1 VNRTSRPRRL
11 GQQSAKILPTR
22 GALQIEDLSVEDLH
36 PFKNDPRINN
46 KRTNFAVSLP
56 RPELR
61 NLQTLRP
68 YQHNARTHSKRQIE
82 QIARSIER
90 FGFLNPVLIDASGA
104 IIAGHGR
111 VEAARQLGLGHVPT
125 LRIEHLS
132 DAEKRAYILTDNKL
146 AEIGGW
152 DREILAM
159 ELQALVDMNFEI
171 EVTGFEMA
179 EVDLILDEATEI
191 KQAPLLPEDSVPEVS
206 AERPVIKR
214 GDLWLLGAH
223 RLYCGDARDE
233 RAYDALMKGTKAEF
247 VFTDP
252 PYNVPIDGH
261 VSGLGRIKHRD
272 FAMAC
277 GEMSQ
282 AEYTTFLEAVFRLLC
297 AHTENGSIHDICID
311 WRHVFEMLVAG
322 RAVYH
327 ELKNICIWTKSK
339 AGMGSFYRSQHEL
352 VFIWKGGSKPH
363 LNFFELGQH
372 GRSRTNVWNY
382 AGVNS
387 FKRERLAEL
396 AMHPTVKPVALVS
409 DAMRDCSRRGGII
422 LDPFAGSGTVVIAAE
437 RTGRKALVIEIDPA
451 YCDLIVKRWQDYTGK
466 RATHGRTGVEFD
478 NLKTQARDQRGST
491 DAKNKRRQEPA

>member
-1 VNRTSRPRRL
+1 MKHRRDPAAGRGSRRL
-11 GQQSAKILPTR
+11 FKHK
-22 GALQIEDLSVEDLH
+22 QI
-36 PFKNDPRINN
+36 
-46 KRTNFAVSLP
+46 NFAVSLP

-90 FGFLNPVLIDASGA
+90 FGFINPVLIDASGA

-111 VEAARQLGLGHVPT
+111 VEAARQLGLSHVPT

-132 DAEKRAYILTDNKL
+132 DEEMRAYILADNKL
-146 AEIGGW
+146 ATKAGW
-152 DREILAM
+152 NREILAI
-159 ELQALVDMNFEI
+159 ELQALVDMDFEI
-171 EVTGFEMA
+171 ELTGFEMA

-191 KQAPLLPEDSVPEVS
+191 KQTPLLPEDSIPELS
-206 AERPVIKR
+206 AEPPVTKR

-233 RAYDALMKGTKAEF
+233 RAYDALMKGTKADF
-247 VFTDP
+247 VFSDP

-261 VSGLGRIKHRD
+261 VSGLGRIRHRE
-272 FAMAC
+272 FAMAT

-282 AEYTTFLEAVFRLLC
+282 AEYTTFLEKVFRLLC

-327 ELKNICIWTKSK
+327 ELKNICVWNKSN

-352 VFIWKGGSKPH
+352 VLIWKNGAQPH
-363 LNFFELGQH
+363 INNFELGQY
-372 GRSRTNVWNY
+372 GRSRTNIWNY

-387 FKRERLAEL
+387 FKRGRAAEL
-396 AMHPTVKPVALVS
+396 AMHPTIKPITLVS
-409 DAMRDCSRRGGII
+409 DAIRDCSRRGGLV
-422 LDPFAGSGTVVIAAE
+422 LDPFAGSGTAVIAAE
-437 RTGRKALVIEIDPA
+437 RTGRKARVIEIDPA

-466 RATHGRTGVEFD
+466 RATHSRTGVEFD
-478 NLKTQARDQRGST
+478 DLESQIRAQKGDSN
-491 DAKNKRRQEPA
+491 AKNKRRQKPA

>member
-1 VNRTSRPRRL
+1 MAFKS
-11 GQQSAKILPTR
+11 K
-22 GALQIEDLSVEDLH
+22 QIT
-36 PFKNDPRINN
+36 P
-46 KRTNFAVSLP
+46 AVSLP
-56 RPELR
+56 QPELR
-61 NLQTLRP
+61 NLQTLKP
-68 YQHNARTHSKRQIE
+68 YQHNARTHSKRQVE

-111 VEAARQLGLGHVPT
+111 VEAARRLGLSRVPT
-125 LRIEHLS
+125 LRIEHLT
-132 DAEKRAYILTDNKL
+132 DAEKRAYILADNKL
-146 AEIGGW
+146 AEKAGW
-152 DREILAM
+152 DREILAI

-171 EVTGFEMA
+171 ELTGFEMA
-179 EVDLILDEATEI
+179 EVDFLLDEATEI
-191 KQAPLLPEDSVPEVS
+191 KQAPLLPEDSIPVLS
-206 AERPVIKR
+206 AEPPVTKR

-223 RLYCGDARDE
+223 RLYCGDAREE
-233 RAYDALMKGTKAEF
+233 RAYDALMKGAKADF

-261 VSGLGRIKHRD
+261 VSGLGRVRHRE
-272 FAMAC
+272 FAMGC

-282 AEYTTFLEAVFRLLC
+282 AEYTTFLEKVFRLLC

-327 ELKNICIWTKSK
+327 ELKNICIWAKSN

-352 VFIWKGGSKPH
+352 VLIWKNGTQPH
-363 LNFFELGQH
+363 TNTFELGQF
-372 GRSRTNVWNY
+372 GRSRTNIWNY
-382 AGVNS
+382 AGVHS
-387 FKRERLAEL
+387 FKRERAAEL
-396 AMHPTVKPVALVS
+396 AMHPTIKPVALVA

-466 RATHGRTGVEFD
+466 RATHGRTGAEFD
-478 NLKTQARDQRGST
+478 DLETQAREQRDST
-491 DAKNKRRQEPA
+491 DAKNKRRQKPA

>member
-1 VNRTSRPRRL
+1 MKHRRDPAAGRGSRRL
-11 GQQSAKILPTR
+11 FKHQQL
-22 GALQIEDLSVEDLH
+22 
-36 PFKNDPRINN
+36 
-46 KRTNFAVSLP
+46 NFAVSLP

-111 VEAARQLGLGHVPT
+111 VEAARQLGLSHVPT

-132 DAEKRAYILTDNKL
+132 NEEKRAYILADNKL
-146 AEIGGW
+146 AAKAGW
-152 DREILAM
+152 NREILAI
-159 ELQALVDMNFEI
+159 ELQALVDMDFEV
-171 EVTGFEMA
+171 ELTGFEMA

-191 KQAPLLPEDSVPEVS
+191 KQTPLLPEDTVPELS
-206 AERPVIKR
+206 AEPPVTKR

-233 RAYDALMKGTKAEF
+233 RAYDTLMKGTKADF
-247 VFTDP
+247 IFLDP

-261 VSGLGRIKHRD
+261 VSGLGRIRHRE
-272 FAMAC
+272 FAMAS

-282 AEYTTFLEAVFRLLC
+282 AEYTTFLEKVFRLLC
-297 AHTENGSIHDICID
+297 AHSENGSIHDICID
-311 WRHVFEMLVAG
+311 WRHVFELLVAG

-327 ELKNICIWTKSK
+327 ELKNICVWNKSN

-352 VFIWKGGSKPH
+352 VLIWKNGTRPH
-363 LNFFELGQH
+363 INNFELGQF
-372 GRSRTNVWNY
+372 GRSRTNIWNY

-387 FKRERLAEL
+387 FKRGRAAEVV
-396 AMHPTVKPVALVS
+396 MHPTVKPVALVS
-409 DAMRDCSRRGGII
+409 DAIRDCSRRGGLV

-437 RTGRKALVIEIDPA
+437 RTGRKARVIEIDPA

-466 RATHGRTGVEFD
+466 RATHGGTGAEFD
-478 NLKTQARDQRGST
+478 DLETQAREQQGST
-491 DAKNKRRQEPA
+491 DANNKRRQTPA